1 MKQDLYD
8 YIVAYIVENQNKFY
22 RLAYSYVRNR
32 EDVLDV
38 VQNTVCKALENYGG
52 IRNEGAIST
61 WFYRILV
68 NESLL
73 FIKERKR
80 MTLGETDQEEAHY
93 EEKGFEI
100 QDDLYDSINR
110 LDGDTQTIIKLR
122 FFEELSLKEIVPR
135 SASAEGEYSGGRCMR
150 TLQDAKKTYD
160 ETAIPSELSERI
172 QMEIKKADRK
182 RKKILFFRRVRGG
195 TAAAAAAV
203 VLFTTALNTSTSF
216 AETAGNLPVIGAV
229 ARVLTFR
236 SYQTEE
242 DALKI
247 SVEIPSVEMISE
259 DFKGLEQSVNEEILR
274 LCEQY
279 AEEAKTTVAEYRKAF
294 LETGGTEEEWAAH
307 NIEIRVWYE
316 VKSQTD
322 QYLSLAIIGTQ
333 NWSSAYNQTKY
344 YNFDL
349 EKGTL
354 VTLEDILGANYKEIA
369 DAEIRRQMEERT
381 ADGAVYF
388 DSFEGIDA
396 DTAFYM
402 NEAGNPVIVFEK
414 YEIAPGSEGQQEFE
428 IKKG

>member
-1 MKQDLYD
+1 
-8 YIVAYIVENQNKFY
+8 
-22 RLAYSYVRNR
+22 
-32 EDVLDV
+32 
-38 VQNTVCKALENYGG
+38 
-52 IRNEGAIST
+52 
-61 WFYRILV
+61 
-68 NESLL
+68 
-73 FIKERKR
+73 
-80 MTLGETDQEEAHY
+80 
-93 EEKGFEI
+93 
-100 QDDLYDSINR
+100 
-110 LDGDTQTIIKLR
+110 
-122 FFEELSLKEIVPR
+122 
-135 SASAEGEYSGGRCMR
+135 MR

-182 RKKILFFRRVRGG
+182 RKKVLFFRRVRGG

-279 AEEAKTTVAEYRKAF
+279 AEEAKTIVAEYRKAF

-307 NIEIRVWYE
+307 NIEIWVWYE

-354 VTLEDILGANYKEIA
+354 VTLEDILGADYKEIA

-428 IKKG
+428 VKRG